1 MKYNSAVKFLILF
14 FKTELF
20 IWFSVEESVA
30 NGLSMAAFAIVHAR
44 FYRRTTGKSF

>member
-30 NGLSMAAFAIVHAR
+30 NGSSMAAFAIVHAS
-44 FYRRTTGKSF
+44 FYRQTTGKFF